1 MFKDGQFVTN
11 APVVWDDQRSDGTVV
26 VHLTKENL
34 NTYAGLERFLVA
46 VRDADRNVVKFLQ
59 LLQVAP
65 ASKPTM
71 RKNLETGRVSYAMT
85 ARVLAIVEDE

>member
-1 MFKDGQFVTN
+1 M
-11 APVVWDDQRSDGTVV
+11 
-26 VHLTKENL
+26 
-34 NTYAGLERFLVA
+34 A

-71 RKNLETGRVSYAMT
+71 RKNPETGRVSYAMT
-85 ARVLAIVEDE
+85 ARVLATVEGE